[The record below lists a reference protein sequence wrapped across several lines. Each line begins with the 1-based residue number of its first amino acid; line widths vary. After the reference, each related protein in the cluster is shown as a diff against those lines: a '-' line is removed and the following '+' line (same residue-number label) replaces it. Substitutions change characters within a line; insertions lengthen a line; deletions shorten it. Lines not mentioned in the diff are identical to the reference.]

1 MFAKIFVL
9 VLGLGVIACGLLS
22 QRQSRLQA
30 ASELAQAQLRIAS
43 ADDRL
48 WSMRTQVSAAITP
61 THVQQLAQDVGPLK
75 PIIMPDPVGPPT
87 PGASLPVYAA
97 NDVPP
102 VEMRST
108 KTVSYEQGA
117 VRGGG
122 DSRASGAVTSQPSYR
137 RNAAKSAPAK
147 PVAKAKGA
155 KAPKRETNAPVRRR
169 Q

>member
-61 THVQQLAQDVGPLK
+61 THVQRLAQDVGPLK

-97 NDVPP
+97 NDAAP
-102 VEMRST
+102 VDIPST
-108 KTVSYEQGA
+108 KTVSYEPGA
-117 VRGGG
+117 VRTSG
-122 DSRASGAVTSQPSYR
+122 DGRPPAAVKPQSPAGKI
-137 RNAAKSAPAK
+137 AAKNVPGK
-147 PVAKAKGA
+147 PVAKAKGT
-155 KAPKRETNAPVRRR
+155 KTPKREANVPVRRR